1 MNAEQMFEELGY
13 EKKEESESVLLYIS
27 DFENSIL
34 FEKKRVTITNLYC
47 YGRITININ
56 HLLEN
61 AIHKQCEEL
70 GWLEDEKQ
78 EIKQE
83 TNLGHYK
90 DEIIELCVDD
100 LAISKGKVKSCS
112 AILCSECDFADK
124 SGQCIGYHEII
135 NWLKQ
140 PYKKPTYKL
149 SQFEYDLISTYDG
162 CHEACKFS
170 DCRQLRGLKEKGYF
184 KDIDTSIPIYE
195 ILDNCEV
202 IE

>member
-13 EKKEESESVLLYIS
+13 EKKEESEGVLIYIS

-70 GWLEDEKQ
+70 GWLEDEQQ

-83 TNLGHYK
+83 TNLERYFDDIGIFGINSFAVTNGKPMRCK
-90 DEIIELCVDD
+90 DVHCD
-100 LAISKGKVKSCS
+100 K
-112 AILCSECDFADK
+112 CDFC
-124 SGQCIGYHEII
+124 GHCGGERLI
-135 NWLKQ
+135 WLTSPFKKP
-140 PYKKPTYKL
+140 PYKL
-149 SQFEYDLISTYDG
+149 NRFEYDLIKTFD
-162 CHEACKFS
+162 HCKECCLLNEIES
-170 DCRQLRGLKEKGYF
+170 LKKLSEKGYF
-184 KDIDTSIPIYE
+184 EGINPFTKVHE
-195 ILDNCEV
+195 ILENCEV
-202 IE
+202 IKDVKG